1 MSWSPPF
8 NFVRQRGHTMSE
20 LPDAGEMLVAAE
32 RAASTGDLAS
42 ADELL
47 RNVARVQETKLGP
60 LHPDLASTL
69 NNLAIV
75 AEKTG
80 RQREAETFYRRA
92 AAIASASLPAD
103 HPMVAASR
111 QNLEDF
117 CRSCDLPIE
126 APALASPRPPSR
138 PPPRTLLSTLGTA
151 SDALTWGA
159 IGGGIVVTAALLAM
173 RPWSS
178 RERSISTHPAESV
191 AASHAGP
198 SQPAST
204 GTPSSTARLEE
215 SRLPKAPPTAGNR
228 VTDKPPA
235 PTTSVPI
242 TLTSAEVCETFS
254 PRGDDWHC
262 KRAGHSVAPGAIVLY
277 TRVRSSRDSLVMHR
291 WYLENALQQ
300 SVRLMTSA
308 NDTAGYRTYSRQ
320 SVNSGEHW
328 RVEVASASGA
338 VLYEQ
343 RFAVR

>member
-1 MSWSPPF
+1 
-8 NFVRQRGHTMSE
+8 MSE
-20 LPDAGEMLVAAE
+20 LPDAVEMIAAAE
-32 RAASTGDLAS
+32 RAASAGDLAS
-42 ADELL
+42 ADQLL
-47 RNVARVQETKLGP
+47 RNAARVQENRLGP

-80 RQREAETFYRRA
+80 RQREAERFYRRA

-103 HPMVAASR
+103 HPLVAASR

-117 CRSCDLPIE
+117 CRACDLPID
-126 APALASPRPPSR
+126 APPLASPPS
-138 PPPRTLLSTLGTA
+138 PTRTTSQTLPSALRTA

-159 IGGGIVVTAALLAM
+159 IGGGIVVTAALLAT

-178 RERSISTHPAESV
+178 RERSISTPPAESV
-191 AASHAGP
+191 AASQAEP
-198 SQPAST
+198 RQPAST
-204 GTPSSTARLEE
+204 GTPRSAAPVEE
-215 SRLPKAPPTAGNR
+215 SPLPKASPTAGNR
-228 VTDKPPA
+228 GTVTDRLPA
-235 PTTSVPI
+235 PVISVPI
-242 TLTSAEVCETFS
+242 ILTAAQVCEMFS

-262 KRAGHSVAPGAIVLY
+262 KRVGRSVAPGAIVLY
-277 TRVRSSRDSLVMHR
+277 TRVRSSRDALVMHR

-320 SVNSGEHW
+320 SVSSGEHW
-328 RVEVASASGA
+328 RVEVRSPSGT